1 MPSDSILPISIYLL
15 KVNNRNTRTR
25 CEICSKITRKT
36 PKRRHWRRSGVFIV
50 NSEHI
55 SPLVPVFL
63 LLTLNMYSLAG
74 LIRSFD
80 ILFWYNHS
88 SSQLPVESHSFQDN
102 VRFLYSWKH
111 QKISDFLR
119 LSEDTER
126 KHY

>member
-25 CEICSKITRKT
+25 CEICSKLTIKT
-36 PKRRHWRRSGVFIV
+36 PKRRHWHRSGVFIV

-55 SPLVPVFL
+55 SPLVTAFL

-80 ILFWYNHS
+80 ILFGYNHS

-102 VRFLYSWKH
+102 VPFLCPWKH

-119 LSEDTER
+119 FSEDTER
-126 KHY
+126 EHY